1 MQYVDIGPI
10 RAGDFEPALDVRKAE
25 ETLVRLQEGRTG
37 RRTTETANFFSY
49 RIRKKEGGL

>member
-25 ETLVRLQEGRTG
+25 ETLVRLQEGPTG
-37 RRTTETANFFSY
+37 RRTTEV
-49 RIRKKEGGL
+49 R